1 MKIIAIPVSDNVL
14 SPHFGHCE
22 EFNIYEVENTNITDE
37 TTITAPPHEPGILP
51 QWLSELGV
59 TDIIAGGMGHKAINL
74 FNQFK
79 INVFVGAPQ
88 KDAKKI
94 ISEFL
99 DGTLVLTSN
108 YCNH

>member
-1 MKIIAIPVSDNVL
+1 MNVIAIPVSGNLL
-14 SPHFGHCE
+14 SPHFGQCE
-22 EFNIYEVENTNITDE
+22 EFRIYEVDDSNITDE
-37 TTITAPPHEPGILP
+37 TTVPAPPHQPGMLP
-51 QWLSELGV
+51 QWLSNLGV

-88 KDAKKI
+88 KAAKNI
-94 ISEFL
+94 IREFL

>member
-1 MKIIAIPVSDNVL
+1 MRNIAIPVSDNVL
-14 SPHFGHCE
+14 DPHFGHCIEFIIYKVE
-22 EFNIYEVENTNITDE
+22 ENNITNE
-37 TTITAPPHEPGILP
+37 IKLPAPPHEPGMLP
-51 QWLSELGV
+51 QWLNGHGV

-74 FNQFK
+74 FNQLK

-88 KDAKKI
+88 QDPKKI

-99 DGTLVLTSN
+99 EGTLILTSN